1 MLRLA
6 LVFCAAAGTWGCG
19 SASSHAVDA
28 ASSHAVDAASSHAV
42 AAKDYPQSCADVIDC
57 APITEGVIGCCGL
70 EACPNAAIRADAVA
84 RYMSDLDARTPHC
97 IPAPPCLAL
106 PPCAG
111 GRIACTNGVCEL
123 LEPSQGQT
131 TDGATN

>member
-1 MLRLA
+1 MPVLLRLA

-19 SASSHAVDA
+19 S

-97 IPAPPCLAL
+97 IPEPPCVAL
-106 PPCAG
+106 PPCMG

-123 LEPSQGQT
+123 LEPNQGQT